1 MNDKWLDRV
10 NERLESFET
19 EAPDGLWETIQ
30 KSVAERNVPERPRV
44 VPIWLRYAS
53 VACVIVAAVAVG
65 VWVLQAP
72 AATDLDY
79 RAMADE
85 RIDLDG
91 AVTDLVSSEPCKIA
105 LSESDDVVAV
115 CDADDCGAV
124 GGNLPESPDDESVA
138 AGVTDC
144 VSSDIAP
151 EHESDSVKSDSCCF
165 PVVSSRRDE
174 DSRSFR
180 NLAELPVKKLS
191 DRIYV
196 GLLTSAGSDCAL
208 RNSSELV
215 SSMMVAGS
223 DNAEWRDSPL
233 LGVLLFNQ
241 GQKVRSEVSHRLPVR
256 IGVTAGYRLND
267 RVEIGSGV
275 TYANLTSDI
284 KEGSDSHYY
293 NGVQALHYVGI
304 PVDLRYKVFSWQS
317 LDIYGGAG
325 VLAEWCA
332 GGRLKKRYVIDNVAR
347 SAETEHIGEHP
358 LQMSASVSAGVQYN
372 VAGTVGIYAE
382 PGVRYYFDDGSSLR
396 TIYKDRPLNFNIDIG
411 VRIAIGR
418 HSGR

>member
-1 MNDKWLDRV
+1 MNDKWLERI

-19 EAPDGLWETIQ
+19 GAPDGLWETIQ
-30 KSVAERNVPERPRV
+30 KSVAEKNVPERPRI
-44 VPIWLRYAS
+44 VPVWLRYAS

-65 VWVLQAP
+65 VWVLRTS
-72 AATDLDY
+72 AATELDY

-85 RIDLDG
+85 MIDTDG
-91 AVTDLVSSEPCKIA
+91 AVTDLVSVEPCKTA
-105 LSESDDVVAV
+105 LLESVDAIAV
-115 CDADDCGAV
+115 CDGEGCDAV
-124 GGNLPESPDDESVA
+124 GEYLPMSGHDESVA
-138 AGVTDC
+138 AGVTDY
-144 VSSDIAP
+144 VSSDTVSGY
-151 EHESDSVKSDSCCF
+151 ESDPAESDYRRL
-165 PVVSSRRDE
+165 PAVSSRRHE
-174 DSRSFR
+174 DSRPLR
-180 NLAELPVKKLS
+180 NLTELQGKKLS

-196 GLLTSAGSDCAL
+196 GLLTSAGSDCSS
-208 RNSSELV
+208 RNSSSLV
-215 SSMMVAGS
+215 SSLMVAGS

-267 RVEIGSGV
+267 RVAIGTGV

-304 PVDLRYKVFSWQS
+304 PVDFRYKVFSWRS
-317 LDIYGGAG
+317 LDLYGGAG

-332 GGRLKKRYVIDNVAR
+332 VGRLKKRYVIDNVAR

-372 VAGTVGIYAE
+372 VAGSVGIYAE

-411 VRIAIGR
+411 VRITIGR